1 MRDMDF
7 AALRMVGRDIV
18 REALGM
24 HKVMTG
30 VTDDVNRANAQT
42 GEEVFA
48 SWKIKPRLD
57 RWRDV
62 VNTQFLPLFGSAGEG
77 VEFDYSFPMPLNREQ
92 DNAELTA
99 KAAAALTL
107 IQAGY
112 DPEAVL

>member
-1 MRDMDF
+1 MDF
-7 AALRMVGRDIV
+7 ANLRSVMRDTI

-48 SWKIKPRLD
+48 SWKVSPRLD

-62 VNTQFLPLFGSAGEG
+62 LNNQFLPLFGSTGQRG
-77 VEFDYSFPMPLNREQ
+77 RVR
-92 DNAELTA
+92 LTSTRCRRTA
-99 KAAAALTL
+99 SRT
-107 IQAGY
+107 
-112 DPEAVL
+112 PSS